1 MMNGILNFSQWARS
15 RSLNENVKAA
25 KNELVKRYAEKNKI
39 EEITPEIEKAAIDNK
54 TYNKIREMLKG
65 NDGYVYAFLLF
76 HLDHGASLNSLEDL
90 YQKIK
95 ENAGSLNSLPMSIE
109 EYSKQ
114 ESVNGVNPFEAL
126 MDQFHNIVER
136 RKYRWIIDKVNRELR
151 NNIKSLPPQEVD
163 RLYKAAKLID
173 DADAEAGD
181 FIDPETNRPTNN
193 RLSLLKKSNAFTDAI
208 AYIEWAEKMAEGV
221 SNSDLLTKVNALR
234 ALQPEAG
241 IVYNGGGYLVLSI
254 RTEKAQKE
262 LCSVANWCINRGMWG
277 TYGGQKGSLQYNIF
291 NFNLPVTN
299 PMHITGTTIYASGT
313 VNTAHD
319 KNDDFIKK
327 SGSPTE
333 HFTLLGYPEELVKTI
348 IGSIDK
354 EQLIKNIVVDLGVDS
369 STPSELLTT
378 LVKATYK
385 MDLEVDES
393 IRNIV
398 VGIIR
403 DQLAKKLSRE
413 NVLELYMKFGVLSPF
428 SGRILN
434 ILVPDLK
441 DEEKTRLLDNNDRLI
456 NDPTRGLKIILSR
469 VGRSQY
475 PQLTA
480 TIDNEEKI
488 KDIIASG
495 ESITSEGF

>member
-1 MMNGILNFSQWARS
+1 MMNGILNFSQWTRS

-25 KNELVKRYAEKNKI
+25 KSYMVKKYADRNNLT
-39 EEITPEIEKAAIDNK
+39 EITPEDEQNALKIPA
-54 TYNKIREMLKG
+54 YNKIREMLKG
-65 NDGYVYAFLLF
+65 NDGYVFAFVRF
-76 HLDHGASLNSLEDL
+76 HFEQGASLNDLEEL

-114 ESVNGVNPFEAL
+114 ETVNGVNPFEAL

-136 RKYRWIIDKVNRELR
+136 RKYRWIIDKVNGDLR
-151 NNIKSLPPQEVD
+151 RSIKAIPPQEVD

-173 DADAEAGD
+173 DADSEAGD
-181 FIDPETNRPTNN
+181 YIDPETNRPTNN
-193 RLSLLKKSNAFTDAI
+193 RISLLKKSNAFTDAM
-208 AYIEWAEKMAEGV
+208 AYIKWAEEMAEGV

-241 IVYNGGGYLVLSI
+241 IVYNSGGYLVLSI

-277 TYGGQKGSLQYNIF
+277 TYGGQKGALQYNIF

-327 SGSPTE
+327 SGDPRE
-333 HFTLLGYPEELVKTI
+333 HFIQLGYPEELVKTI
-348 IGSIDK
+348 IGSMDK
-354 EQLIKNIVVDLGVDS
+354 EHLIKNIVVDLGVDS

-385 MDLEVDES
+385 MDLDVDVTV
-393 IRNIV
+393 RNIV

-403 DQLAKKLSRE
+403 DQLAKQLSRE

-434 ILVPDLK
+434 ILIPELTDN
-441 DEEKTRLLDNNDRLI
+441 EKTKLLNNNDQLI
-456 NDPTRGLKIILSR
+456 NDPTRGLRTILSR

-480 TIDNEEKI
+480 AVDNEEKI
-488 KDIIASG
+488 KDIISSG